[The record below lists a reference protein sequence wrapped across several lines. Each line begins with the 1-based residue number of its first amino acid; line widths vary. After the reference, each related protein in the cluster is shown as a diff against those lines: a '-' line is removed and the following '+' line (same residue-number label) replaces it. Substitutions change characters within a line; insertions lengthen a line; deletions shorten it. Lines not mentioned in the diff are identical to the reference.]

1 MADWRKGY
9 EYFQKKYHTVS
20 DSCVSCKKYAMK
32 YKHK

>member
-9 EYFQKKYHTVS
+9 EYFQKKYHTAS